1 MEDLI
6 YLGVDYV
13 AYLPKSLFFYWIY
26 SSFITGYLFFFPID
40 IAFLIIKSNTC
51 HEFDCCISS
60 TNLVAHFFV
69 VMLCWFIISHLLKF
83 FCFMSL
89 LDSGFF
95 YDTSICVCEL
105 FESFAISLLLSC
117 AYDFLYHIQWR
128 NFQFVISSIPIRYQR
143 LFSLQNVLLD
153 CSGEINWKNIC
164 PCYESWK
171 DTMNC

>member
-1 MEDLI
+1 MWHTCQNLCFSIEYIPPL
-6 YLGVDYV
+6 
-13 AYLPKSLFFYWIY
+13 SLDIC
-26 SSFITGYLFFFPID
+26 FFFPID

-60 TNLVAHFFV
+60 TNLVAHFFCCGV
-69 VMLCWFIISHLLKF
+69 VLIYNFLSAEN

-117 AYDFLYHIQWR
+117 AYDFLYHIQ
-128 NFQFVISSIPIRYQR
+128 
-143 LFSLQNVLLD
+143 
-153 CSGEINWKNIC
+153 
-164 PCYESWK
+164 
-171 DTMNC
+171 